1 MTIKHFVP
9 SAVTGL
15 LLSAVVGIA
24 PAAAQ
29 RSTALVAD
37 SAFMQLASSLS
48 LLQEK
53 LGKVAQDKASSTA
66 VQEFG
71 RQMVAEYAKANQE
84 LKEAAK
90 QAAFPR
96 PVLMREHVQLAD
108 RYTRMSRS
116 SFDKAYMAEVVS
128 IHSEAVRL
136 FQHQAENGK
145 VASLKQLA
153 SRMLPELQQHLKV
166 ATETASSVGADVT
179 ASSAEAK
186 EQSGS

>member
-1 MTIKHFVP
+1 MTVKYFVP
-9 SAVTGL
+9 SAVTSL
-15 LLSAVVGIA
+15 LLSAVVGVA

-37 SAFMQLASSLS
+37 SSFMQAAASLG
-48 LLQEK
+48 LLQAK

-71 RQMVAEYAKANQE
+71 RQMVADYTKTNEE

-96 PVLMREHVQLAD
+96 PTLLREHAQMAD
-108 RYTRMSRS
+108 RYSRMSRS
-116 SFDKAYMAEVVS
+116 SFDKAYMAEAVN

-136 FQHQAENGK
+136 FQQEAEGGK

-166 ATETASSVGADVT
+166 AVETASSVGADVT
-179 ASSAEAK
+179 ASSSETK

>member
-96 PVLMREHVQLAD
+96 PVLMREHVPLRRRMPGPGAPLGSRRPRAQATTTP
-108 RYTRMSRS
+108 RAAVESRTTRLVASSTRVTSGASSRS
-116 SFDKAYMAEVVS
+116 
-128 IHSEAVRL
+128 
-136 FQHQAENGK
+136 
-145 VASLKQLA
+145 
-153 SRMLPELQQHLKV
+153 
-166 ATETASSVGADVT
+166 
-179 ASSAEAK
+179 
-186 EQSGS
+186 

>member
-1 MTIKHFVP
+1 MTIKYFVP

-15 LLSAVVGIA
+15 LLSAVVGVA

-37 SAFMQLASSLS
+37 SSFMQAAASLG

-53 LGKVAQDKASSTA
+53 LGKVAQEKASSTA

-71 RQMVAEYAKANQE
+71 RQMLTDYKKSNQE
-84 LKEAAK
+84 LKEAAE

-96 PVLMREHVQLAD
+96 PVLMREHAQLAD
-108 RYTRMSRS
+108 RYIRMSRS
-116 SFDKAYMAEVVS
+116 SFDKAYMAEVVN
-128 IHSEAVRL
+128 IHNEAVRL
-136 FQHQAENGK
+136 FQHEAESGK

-153 SRMLPELQQHLKV
+153 SRMLPELQQRLKV
-166 ATETASSVGADVT
+166 AVETASSVGADVT
-179 ASSAEAK
+179 ASSSEAK
-186 EQSGS
+186 AESGS